1 LIRSKVKTEIV
12 RIREATEVSARRD
25 VLSVVLLWGLI
36 TKLSENLLELWVLW
50 LRIDGI
56 HVKDTSVAFTVIMPT
71 PLPEAISTGFP

>member
-1 LIRSKVKTEIV
+1 MKTEIV